1 MTSEPRQQLIEAA
14 ALFYQKN
21 WMVGTAGNLSAR
33 LNDNSFW
40 ITASGK
46 NKGELTEKDF
56 IRIALDGTILEQPT
70 NDIKPSAETSIHQA
84 IYTCFPDAKACY
96 HVHSIEAN
104 IISRFTEENTLKL
117 PSIEMLKGLGI
128 WEENPHIEM
137 PLFDNHFHVPDIAKE
152 ITKTFSSNPP
162 KVPLLLIRNH
172 GITVWANSPT
182 SARNYIEIIEYIF
195 RYMILDRQLNL
206 T

>member
-14 ALFYQKN
+14 ALFYEKN

-70 NDIKPSAETSIHQA
+70 SEIKPSAETSIHQA

-104 IISRFTEENTLKL
+104 IVSRFTEKNTLKL
-117 PSIEMLKGLGI
+117 PPIEMLKGLGI

-137 PLFDNHFHVPDIAKE
+137 PLFDNHFHVPDIAAE
-152 ITKTFSSNPP
+152 ITQTFSSNPP

-182 SARNYIEIIEYIF
+182 TARNYIEIIEYIF
-195 RYMILDRQLNL
+195 RYMILARQLNL
-206 T
+206 A

>member
-84 IYTCFPDAKACY
+84 IYTCFPDTKACY

-104 IISRFTEENTLKL
+104 IISRFTEKNTLKL

-195 RYMILDRQLNL
+195 RYMILARQLNL

>member
-21 WMVGTAGNLSAR
+21 WMVGTAGNLSSR

>member
-70 NDIKPSAETSIHQA
+70 SDIKPSAETSIHQA

-104 IISRFTEENTLKL
+104 IISRFTEKNTLKL

-152 ITKTFSSNPP
+152 ITQTFSSTPP

-172 GITVWANSPT
+172 GITVWANSFT
-182 SARNYIEIIEYIF
+182 TARNYIEIIEYIF
-195 RYMILDRQLNL
+195 RYMILARQLNL